1 MMSVND
7 QESSEL
13 VDGFNKGDRQALAK
27 AITLVESTRTTDRA
41 LKENLLARIA
51 KPEQMA
57 IRMAIS
63 GPPGVGKSTFINALG
78 AILLKQKYRVAILPI
93 DPSSTVSK
101 GSVLA
106 DKTRMKDLLSS
117 DRVFIRPSPSR
128 GTLGGVALHT
138 RDVMALVEAFGF
150 DVVIIETVGV
160 GQSEVMAESLADHFV
175 LLFQP
180 GSGDQLQAMKMGIL
194 EYADFILVNKF
205 DGEHQP
211 LVEKTISSLNLLN
224 TDVAENGPTVLG
236 ISSITGHGLEGFLE
250 ELQKRH
256 EQLKKNGTLLR
267 LRQEKNERF
276 LGFSFHE
283 LLKSQIMELNWVRE
297 RYQHIIRQST
307 IDDRKTTS
315 MLNHLVDKI
324 CRRLEGR
331 P

>member
-7 QESSEL
+7 QELSEL
-13 VDGFNKGDRQALAK
+13 VDGFNKSDRQALAK
-27 AITLVESTRTTDRA
+27 AITLVESTRTIDLA
-41 LKENLLARIA
+41 LKEKLLARIS
-51 KPEQMA
+51 KPEKMA

-78 AILLKQKYRVAILPI
+78 AILLKQKYHVAILPI

-117 DRVFIRPSPSR
+117 DHVFIRPSPSR
-128 GTLGGVALHT
+128 GALGGIALHT

-160 GQSEVMAESLADHFV
+160 GQSEVMAESLADHFI

-205 DGEHQP
+205 DGEHRP
-211 LVEKTISSLNLLN
+211 LVEKTISSLNLLK
-224 TDVAENGPTVLG
+224 TDAAEQGPMVFG
-236 ISSITGHGLEGFLE
+236 ISSITGHGLEGFFK

-256 EQLKKNGTLLR
+256 EQLIKNGALLKM
-267 LRQEKNERF
+267 RQEKSERF

-283 LLKSQIMELNWVRE
+283 LLKSRIMELKWVRE
-297 RYQHIIRQST
+297 RYQDIIRQST
-307 IDDRKTTS
+307 IDENHMSS
-315 MLNHLVDKI
+315 MLNQLVEEI
-324 CRRLEGR
+324 CQRLE